1 MNEFSIKEKLTA
13 MMVLQLIDENV
24 KNYANEEDQGAACTA
39 VLSLAMDMHKNG
51 VDRRFVNELEYPDV
65 EIPKV

>member
-13 MMVLQLIDENV
+13 MMVLQVIDENV
-24 KNYANEEDQGAACTA
+24 KNYAIKQDRGAACTA

-51 VDRRFVNELEYPDV
+51 IDRSFVNELGYPDA

>member
-1 MNEFSIKEKLTA
+1 MNEFSIKERLTA

-24 KNYANEEDQGAACTA
+24 KNYAIKQDQGAACTA

-51 VDRRFVNELEYPDV
+51 IDRSFVNQLEYPDV
-65 EIPKV
+65 KVS

>member
-13 MMVLQLIDENV
+13 MMVLQVINDNIWR
-24 KNYANEEDQGAACTA
+24 YANEEDQGAACTA

-51 VDRRFVNELEYPDV
+51 VDRSFVNELEYP
-65 EIPKV
+65 EQEENL